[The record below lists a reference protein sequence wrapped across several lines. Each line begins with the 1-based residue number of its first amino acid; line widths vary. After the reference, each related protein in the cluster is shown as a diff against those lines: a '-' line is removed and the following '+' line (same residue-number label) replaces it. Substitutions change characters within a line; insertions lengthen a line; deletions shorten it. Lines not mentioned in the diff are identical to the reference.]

1 MGRGKQRVRI
11 PVWAVAKAVGLSE
24 QAVRRHVREGEYDAE
39 DLLSVIG
46 YVRKRGG
53 LDERE

>member
-24 QAVRRHVREGEYDAE
+24 QAVRRHVREGEYDAR